1 VEWRCAPGG
10 DPGDLDFA
18 DGALIAVSD
27 QALKLATPYSGVLTI
42 PHDRLRTL
50 LVLGEGRRLLID
62 PAAHH
67 LGDEISV
74 TAPFFDPPLPEGGI
88 LERTFDLA
96 DVPERPAFVVM
107 DVVQVVGESNDAIYS
122 DLIRKG
128 ELKTYI
134 AVNGQRVDYL
144 NRHIKTRNETP
155 ERVAIPI
162 PPKLLH
168 PGKNTVRLELTGMV
182 SKPNQLDDL
191 GILQTAIEFAAT
203 PSRSPQPPQ
212 ASTP

>member
-1 VEWRCAPGG
+1 MKSLASISAAHPAQEPWIEGVFVRVEWRCAPGG

-42 PHDRLRTL
+42 PHDRLRKL

-134 AVNGQRVDYL
+134 AVNGQRVDYM
-144 NRHIKTRNETP
+144 NRHIKTRNEDA
-155 ERVAIPI
+155 RKRAAILI
-162 PPKLLH
+162 PA
-168 PGKNTVRLELTGMV
+168 E
-182 SKPNQLDDL
+182 
-191 GILQTAIEFAAT
+191 IAT
-203 PSRSPQPPQ
+203 PCQKHRPFGADGHGQQTQP
-212 ASTP
+212 AR